1 MFSSVVVELSMMVVQ
16 DKIAGQTIL
25 TVSRRFK
32 LSSSPPTPPTQHPR
46 INSFDTSIMLTLTL
60 TADLTGLVMCVRWLT
75 LS

>member
-1 MFSSVVVELSMMVVQ
+1 VFSSLVVEFVDDGSYFEME
-16 DKIAGQTIL
+16 DQTIL
-25 TVSRRFK
+25 KVSCRFK

-75 LS
+75 RC